1 MPPRKK
7 QKKQKKADDSAFNYQ
22 LKEGYHFYDM
32 DTGEEI
38 DKEVLIKMTKDGRC
52 KFQGI
57 YADGTTIQWGQ
68 HT

>member
-32 DTGEEI
+32 DTGEEG
-38 DKEVLIKMTKDGRC
+38 KYDG
-52 KFQGI
+52 F
-57 YADGTTIQWGQ
+57 YL
-68 HT
+68 